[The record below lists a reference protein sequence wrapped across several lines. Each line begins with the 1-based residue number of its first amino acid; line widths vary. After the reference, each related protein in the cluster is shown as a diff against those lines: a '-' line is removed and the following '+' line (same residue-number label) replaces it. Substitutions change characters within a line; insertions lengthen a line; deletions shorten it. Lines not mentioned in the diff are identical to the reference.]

1 MSEHPATI
9 RWQRSGPDFLK
20 GQFSRLHTWTFDGG
34 ATIEAS
40 PAPSVVPEPYSN
52 PAFVD
57 PEEALVAAIASCHML
72 TFLYVASK
80 KGYQVDSYEDH
91 AVGIMTKNDAGVPW
105 ISSATLRP
113 KIIFSG
119 DKQPSA
125 DDVAA
130 LHHSAHKYCF
140 IANSVKT
147 DVLVEPA
154 L

>member
-1 MSEHPATI
+1 MSEHLATI
-9 RWQRSGPDFLK
+9 RWQRSGPDFAK
-20 GQFSRLHTWTFDGG
+20 GQFSRIHTWAFDGG
-34 ATIEAS
+34 AVIDAS
-40 PAPSVVPEPYSN
+40 PAPSIVPEPYSN

-57 PEEALVAAIASCHML
+57 PEEALVASIASCHML

-91 AVGIMTKNDAGVPW
+91 AVGVMTKNEAGVPW
-105 ISSATLRP
+105 VSAVTLRP
-113 KIIFSG
+113 NIAYSG

-125 DDVAA
+125 EDEAA

-147 DVLVEPA
+147 DVKVEPA
-154 L
+154 G